1 MLQIGPIISIKAPQS
16 FTIRNKL
23 FSFHYYPYL
32 WMWLLILSVWSFL
45 INVQSSFFSFV
56 KSQPGV
62 VLSPSFCL
70 NQWKRRG
77 IMETA
82 EGQHLLYTLYHFILI
97 HESPVLVL
105 SVALAAIARL
115 PSLSLIHRF
124 YIKFLSSFLVWF
136 NIHCLWVLNLIC
148 LHPVIPWFF
157 RP

>member
-1 MLQIGPIISIKAPQS
+1 MLQIGPIISIKAPHPQS

-97 HESPVLVL
+97 HESPVFTWYCLL
-105 SVALAAIARL
+105 HLQSL
-115 PSLSLIHRF
+115 PGCRVFHSFTVFILNFCRA
-124 YIKFLSSFLVWF
+124 FLSDLTYTAYEFWTLF
-136 NIHCLWVLNLIC
+136 ACIQ
-148 LHPVIPWFF
+148 
-157 RP
+157 